1 MDVNAATQHSID
13 EFFERSKNQKG
24 SSIEGT
30 MTVSESGEG
39 MEGVSASGEGMEGVS
54 ASGEGMEGVS
64 ASGEGMEGVNESG
77 EGMEGVSGGGEGQ
90 EGVSGG
96 GEEQEGVSGGGKEQ
110 EGVSGGGEEQEGV
123 SGGGKE
129 QEGVSGGG
137 EGQEGVNGGG
147 EGQEG
152 VSGGGDTG
160 EGMVEDNE
168 GGGTAEDEGTV
179 AHGPVVVS
187 GHHNVEFRDIDF
199 ADVEK
204 VDEFCK
210 TGCGCSMNCERNFS
224 MKHFLLT
231 RGNAQQMHRKELDMA
246 IMGQIMAFTFCS
258 EVPQNSTKHRHQL
271 KKRERNTSLFFH
283 NGIQV
288 CKQTFLFLHDIGD
301 YRLRA
306 IRAHYI
312 VHGLVPRTHGHT
324 GRTAPNALVLEDV
337 KGIITFVMQY
347 VESNGVLLPGRVPGY
362 KRDDVKLL
370 PSNCTKRAVWM
381 LYQDSTSSLSLRSV
395 AYTTFCKVW
404 RHFLADVVVCKPM
417 TDLCAICQN
426 NSAAI
431 IRSCNTSEEEKS
443 EVCACICIHAC
454 MYFYH
459 MYMWLT
465 HIHVV
470 RASPRKWMVVPPE
483 AANFLLWASCVVL
496 PCLVFLSIS
505 WMIKVM
511 YQVTHSYCK

>member
-1 MDVNAATQHSID
+1 
-13 EFFERSKNQKG
+13 
-24 SSIEGT
+24 
-30 MTVSESGEG
+30 MTVSESR
-39 MEGVSASGEGMEGVS
+39 
-54 ASGEGMEGVS
+54 
-64 ASGEGMEGVNESG
+64 EGMEGVNGG
-77 EGMEGVSGGGEGQ
+77 EEEVSGGGEGM

-96 GEEQEGVSGGGKEQ
+96 GEEQEGVCRPGG
-110 EGVSGGGEEQEGV
+110 EGMERVSGGE
-123 SGGGKE
+123 
-129 QEGVSGGG
+129 
-137 EGQEGVNGGG
+137 EGQKRVCWGE

-152 VSGGGDTG
+152 VSQGGHTG
-160 EGMVEDNE
+160 EGIVEVSD
-168 GGGTAEDEGTV
+168 GGGTAEREGAV
-179 AHGPVVVS
+179 ARGRVVVS
-187 GHHNVEFRDIDF
+187 GHQDVEFRDIDL

-210 TGCGCSMNCERNFS
+210 TGCGCSMNCATNFS

-246 IMGQIMAFTFCS
+246 IMGQVMAFTFCS

-271 KKRERNTSLFFH
+271 KKRERNTSFFFH

-312 VHGLVPRTHGHT
+312 AHGLVPRTHGHT

-362 KRDDVKLL
+362 KRDDIKLL

-381 LYQDSTSSLSLRSV
+381 LYQENTSSLSLRSV

-417 TDLCAICQN
+417 TDLCAICQK

-431 IRSCNTSEEEKS
+431 LRSCNTSEEEKS
-443 EVCACICIHAC
+443 EVCACACTC
-454 MYFYH
+454 MY
-459 MYMWLT
+459 T
-465 HIHVV
+465 
-470 RASPRKWMVVPPE
+470 
-483 AANFLLWASCVVL
+483 
-496 PCLVFLSIS
+496 
-505 WMIKVM
+505 
-511 YQVTHSYCK
+511 